1 MRRPADTHHNQRRPM
16 TYSARLHPW
25 GERACSS
32 WPELE
37 PERSSCDAI
46 TPSVARGVCDAIHW
60 HPGMRWPIDRI
71 HVVKPIHFET
81 LCRKEIA
88 GYVALSKASV
98 AMRRASTDGLR
109 QRIEAGRAQRAT
121 ASHRD
126 IAYRIAA
133 HAVPT
138 DTADTIEPLPNH
150 IAMFRRRAARSQSL
164 HRPYPETRECAANY
178 ASVDG
183 AMPASTLRAEER
195 IPDLGWMPHDLDFT
209 NHHAPGFFR
218 ARVRNGVL
226 HVPASDEPEV
236 RG

>member
-1 MRRPADTHHNQRRPM
+1 M

-46 TPSVARGVCDAIHW
+46 TPSVARGICDAIHC

-71 HVVKPIHFET
+71 HVLKPIHFET
-81 LCRKEIA
+81 LCRKEVA
-88 GYVALSKASV
+88 GYAPLSKASV
-98 AMRRASTDGLR
+98 AMRSASTDGLR
-109 QRIEAGRAQRAT
+109 QRIEAGHTQRAT
-121 ASHRD
+121 TSPRD

-138 DTADTIEPLPNH
+138 DTIEPLPNH
-150 IAMFRRRAARSQSL
+150 IAMFRRRAARSQSF
-164 HRPYPETRECAANY
+164 HRNCPGTRECAASY

-183 AMPASTLRAEER
+183 ATPASTLPAEER
-195 IPDLGWMPHDLDFT
+195 IRDLGWMLHDLESA
-209 NHHAPGFFR
+209 NGHAPGFFR
-218 ARVRNGVL
+218 ARVCNGVL
-226 HVPASDEPEV
+226 HVPAPDEPGV
-236 RG
+236 RR